1 MKRVKEVSLA
11 AYAHQDIPFE
21 KLVEELEPERSLSHT
36 PLFQVMLMLQNTPPA
51 ELELAGLRLESF
63 GEAESGTAKFDLTVM
78 LSEDATGIAGLFE
91 YNTDLLEASTIER
104 MVGHFEQL
112 LESIVANP
120 EARIS
125 ELQLLSPAEER
136 HCPRVQRHCAELPQG
151 VCLHQFIEQQ
161 AHTGAG
167 GTGLRGREDQLP
179 RVERES

>member
-1 MKRVKEVSLA
+1 MKRRV
-11 AYAHQDIPFE
+11 
-21 KLVEELEPERSLSHT
+21 
-36 PLFQVMLMLQNTPPA
+36 
-51 ELELAGLRLESF
+51 
-63 GEAESGTAKFDLTVM
+63 GTAKFDLTVM

-91 YNTDLLEASTIER
+91 YNTDLFEASTIER
-104 MVGHFEQL
+104 MMGHFEQL

-136 HCPRVQRHCAELPQG
+136 QLLHEFNDTAAEFPQD

-161 AHTGAG
+161 VARTGAG
-167 GTGLRGREDQLP
+167 GSGLRGREDQLP

>member
-1 MKRVKEVSLA
+1 MPIRTYRLRSW
-11 AYAHQDIPFE
+11 
-21 KLVEELEPERSLSHT
+21 EELEPERSLSHT

-91 YNTDLLEASTIER
+91 YNTDLFEASTIER

-136 HCPRVQRHCAELPQG
+136 HCCTSSTTLQQSFHKTLPAP
-151 VCLHQFIEQQ
+151 VHR
-161 AHTGAG
+161 AAG
-167 GTGLRGREDQLP
+167 GAHRSRWHWSSRKRRSAT
-179 RVERES
+179 ES